1 MNKRRTL
8 NHSIIYIL
16 GSGIQ
21 ALIPFILIPLLTQ
34 NSSQSTF
41 GLLMVMISLA
51 TVLSFV
57 LSFGIP
63 IVLTRE
69 LVFDESNSNTYKELA
84 LKFQSLLFWLA
95 ALTIVL
101 ASNNAISGNLLLFLF
116 SLSSAY
122 SLAIIQIR
130 LSILRAEF
138 KPKAYALLA
147 ISSTG
152 IPLVTTYIFSLNGD
166 QNMLFTFSAAV
177 LAVAGIIQLKSLFL
191 LPNYKNLVSIAG
203 LVAIGYPMIFHSVAI
218 SLFQYG
224 DKLAGYLGIGSDL
237 VAEIAI
243 TSLFMTAPMLL
254 LSSINNAWLPSDLEH
269 LSKNETSGYFLSNKV
284 SRQLSALTLA
294 IAILLIVSVSAL
306 INYIVPENYD
316 QIEISKSI
324 IIGLSFTPLY
334 ILYLQN
340 THIIAMKKKFK
351 IMAKI
356 TPAAALIQ
364 FIFTFVFVKSI
375 GLTAPA
381 IGLLVALA
389 FQALVIS
396 IAVGK
401 SSQLSK
407 APILA
412 TFVLSVFSFSYLTLL
427 F

>member
-1 MNKRRTL
+1 MNKSRTL
-8 NHSIIYIL
+8 NHSLIYIF

-21 ALIPFILIPLLTQ
+21 ALIPFILIPSLTR

-69 LVFDESNSNTYKELA
+69 LVFDESNSNTYKKLA
-84 LKFQSLLFWLA
+84 LKVQSVLFWLA
-95 ALTIVL
+95 ALTIVV
-101 ASNNAISGNLLLFLF
+101 ASNSSISGNLQILLFG
-116 SLSSAY
+116 LSSAS

-138 KPKAYALLA
+138 KPRSFALLA

-152 IPLVTTYIFSLNGD
+152 IPLVTTYAFSLNSD
-166 QNMLFTFSAAV
+166 QNMLFTFTAAV
-177 LAVAGIIQLKSLFL
+177 LVVAGIIQVKSLFL

-269 LSKNETSGYFLSNKV
+269 FRKNEKSGYLFSNKV
-284 SRQLSALTLA
+284 SRQLSALTLVLG
-294 IAILLIVSVSAL
+294 IVLIVSVSTL

-316 QIEISKSI
+316 QIEISRSI
-324 IIGLSFTPLY
+324 ILGLSFTPLY

-340 THIIAMKKKFK
+340 THVIAVTKKFK
-351 IMAKI
+351 ILAKI
-356 TPAAALIQ
+356 TPTAAFIQ
-364 FIFTFVFVKSI
+364 FVFTFVFVKSI

-389 FQALVIS
+389 FQALLIS

-401 SSQLSK
+401 SIQLSK
-407 APILA
+407 APIL
-412 TFVLSVFSFSYLTLL
+412 TTIFLSIFSFSYLTLL

>member
-1 MNKRRTL
+1 MSKRRTF
-8 NHSIIYIL
+8 NHSIIYIF

-21 ALIPFILIPLLTQ
+21 ALIPFVLIPSLTR

-84 LKFQSLLFWLA
+84 LKVQSVLFWIA
-95 ALTIVL
+95 TITVAL
-101 ASNNAISGNLLLFLF
+101 ASNIQTSGNLLILLFG
-116 SLSSAY
+116 LSSAS

-152 IPLVTTYIFSLNGD
+152 MPLVNTYIFSLNGD
-166 QNMLFTFSAAV
+166 QNMLFTFTVAV
-177 LAVAGIIQLKSLFL
+177 LVVAGITQAKSLFL

-269 LSKNETSGYFLSNKV
+269 FRKNENSGYFFSNKV
-284 SRQLSALTLA
+284 SRQLSNLTL
-294 IAILLIVSVSAL
+294 ILGIVLIVSVSTM

-316 QIEISKSI
+316 KIEISKSI
-324 IIGLSFTPLY
+324 ILGLSFTPLY

-340 THIIAMKKKFK
+340 THVIAMTKKFN
-351 IMAKI
+351 ILAKI
-356 TPAAALIQ
+356 TPTAALIQ
-364 FIFTFVFVKSI
+364 FVFTFVFVKSI
-375 GLTAPA
+375 GLSAPA

-389 FQALVIS
+389 FQALLIS

-407 APILA
+407 APILS
-412 TFVLSVFSFSYLTLL
+412 TILLSIFSFSYLTLL

>member
-69 LVFDESNSNTYKELA
+69 LVFDESNSDTYKKLA

-101 ASNNAISGNLLLFLF
+101 ASNFSISGNLLIFLF
-116 SLSSAY
+116 GLSSAY

-130 LSILRAEF
+130 LSILRSEF
-138 KPKAYALLA
+138 KPNAYALLA

-152 IPLVTTYIFSLNGD
+152 IPLVTTYIFSLNGG
-166 QNMLFTFSAAV
+166 QNMLFAFTTAV

-269 LSKNETSGYFLSNKV
+269 LSKNKTSGYFLSNKV
-284 SRQLSALTLA
+284 SRQLSALTLV

-306 INYIVPENYD
+306 INYIVPENYG

-334 ILYLQN
+334 IIYLQN

-381 IGLLVALA
+381 IGLLIALA

-401 SSQLSK
+401 YSQLSK
-407 APILA
+407 APILS
-412 TFVLSVFSFSYLTLL
+412 TIFLSIFSYFYLTL
-427 F
+427 FF

>member
-1 MNKRRTL
+1 MSKRRTF
-8 NHSIIYIL
+8 NHSIIYIF

-21 ALIPFILIPLLTQ
+21 ALIPFVLIPSLTR

-84 LKFQSLLFWLA
+84 LKVQSVLFWIA
-95 ALTIVL
+95 TITVAL
-101 ASNNAISGNLLLFLF
+101 ASNIQTSGNLLILLFG
-116 SLSSAY
+116 LSSAS

-138 KPKAYALLA
+138 KPNAYALLA

-152 IPLVTTYIFSLNGD
+152 MPLVTTYAFSLNGD
-166 QNMLFTFSAAV
+166 QNMLFTFTAAV
-177 LAVAGIIQLKSLFL
+177 LVVAGIIQVKSLFL

-269 LSKNETSGYFLSNKV
+269 FRKNEKSGYLFSNKV
-284 SRQLSALTLA
+284 SKQLSALTLVLGLVL
-294 IAILLIVSVSAL
+294 ILSVSL
-306 INYIVPENYD
+306 MINYIVPENYD
-316 QIEISKSI
+316 QIEISESI
-324 IIGLSFTPLY
+324 ILGLSFTPLY

-340 THIIAMKKKFK
+340 THVIAVTKKFK
-351 IMAKI
+351 VLAKI
-356 TPAAALIQ
+356 TPTAALIQ
-364 FIFTFVFVKSI
+364 FVFTFVFVKSI

-389 FQALVIS
+389 FQALLIS

-407 APILA
+407 APILS
-412 TFVLSVFSFSYLTLL
+412 TILLSIFSFSYLTLL

>member
-16 GSGIQ
+16 GSGVQ

-69 LVFDESNSNTYKELA
+69 LVFDESNSDTYKKLA

-101 ASNNAISGNLLLFLF
+101 ASNNAISGNLLIFLF
-116 SLSSAY
+116 GLSSAY

-166 QNMLFTFSAAV
+166 QNMLFTFTAAALV
-177 LAVAGIIQLKSLFL
+177 VAGIIQLKSLFL

-284 SRQLSALTLA
+284 SRQLSALTLV
-294 IAILLIVSVSAL
+294 IAILLIVSVSTL

-381 IGLLVALA
+381 IGLMVALA

-401 SSQLSK
+401 YSQLSK
-407 APILA
+407 APILS
-412 TFVLSVFSFSYLTLL
+412 TIFLSMFSYFYLTL
-427 F
+427 FF

>member
-84 LKFQSLLFWLA
+84 LKFQSLLFWFA

-101 ASNNAISGNLLLFLF
+101 ASNDSISGNLLIFLF
-116 SLSSAY
+116 GLSSAY

-166 QNMLFTFSAAV
+166 QNMLFTFTAAV
-177 LAVAGIIQLKSLFL
+177 LVVAGIIQLKSLFL

-284 SRQLSALTLA
+284 SRQLSALTLV
-294 IAILLIVSVSAL
+294 IAILLIVSVSTL
-306 INYIVPENYD
+306 INYIVPENYG

-381 IGLLVALA
+381 IGLLIALA

-401 SSQLSK
+401 FSQLSK